1 MRLKF
6 PQFRFIYRQMKP
18 PKPGNTNS
26 LWNIP
31 TGKPFYTCH
40 LHGAEK
46 FPLERPEKPCLIYF
60 ATDIPGNF
68 CEWLIISLALSFR
81 GSDNSRVY
89 SQARLVWT
97 EWNFSFHLSLSC
109 TLTSRIDASQKR
121 IGSVTKDCFVSPVT
135 NLKNKNYNC
144 KQWCLL
150 FQIETGESLTIW

>member
-60 ATDIPGNF
+60 ATEIPGNF

-97 EWNFSFHLSLSC
+97 EWNFSFHLSLSYADVTYWC
-109 TLTSRIDASQKR
+109 QPEAYWFCNKR
-121 IGSVTKDCFVSPVT
+121 LFCFTVT
-135 NLKNKNYNC
+135 NLKNKNYNY

-150 FQIETGESLTIW
+150 FQIETDESLTIR